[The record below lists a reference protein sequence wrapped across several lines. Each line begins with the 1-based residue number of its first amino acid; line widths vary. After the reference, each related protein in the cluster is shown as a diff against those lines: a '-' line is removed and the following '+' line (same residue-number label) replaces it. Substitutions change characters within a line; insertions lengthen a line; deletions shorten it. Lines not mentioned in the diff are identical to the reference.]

1 MTAQLNCLIVVAT
14 RTSPA
19 ISGPADCGTSPGG
32 DNDKAIQLG
41 GHTGGNLAVFIG
53 GGSGWAVWQHTKSA
67 LRWYNVDLRWRRCD
81 SLRAQC
87 RRFDACAFLSCSISV
102 LFFVKS
108 TIASV
113 SLVTAILPTSRPA
126 CRQDSGHQTYT
137 RNSALYE
144 KQHRYGARQKS
155 TGIKA
160 TTLGT

>member
-1 MTAQLNCLIVVAT
+1 MGICGKIK
-14 RTSPA
+14 RTS
-19 ISGPADCGTSPGG
+19 SLSEWCRPADCGTSPGG

-67 LRWYNVDLRWRRCD
+67 LRWYNVDLRWRWCD

-113 SLVTAILPTSRPA
+113 SLVTAILPTSRPHRA
-126 CRQDSGHQTYT
+126 VPEVSPT
-137 RNSALYE
+137 RLTRHRSSANDD
-144 KQHRYGARQKS
+144 R
-155 TGIKA
+155 
-160 TTLGT
+160 